1 MNRAKTPKAPKAFTL
16 IELLVVIAIIAI
28 LAAMILPALSK
39 AKSKAYG
46 ISCVNNLRQLQVGWA
61 MYTGENS
68 DYLAPNANN
77 GNNGRGWVQ
86 GGSPDTNSIING
98 LLITYV
104 KNMNIFHC
112 PADNDSGHARSMSM
126 NGWVGSLNDPAS
138 NAPYDVTG
146 PGSIKIGDLGGL
158 VFRKTTDFI
167 GGASVSQIFVFLDEN
182 PNSINDGFFGID
194 FFGGSQSANWCDMP
208 ACYHNHAGGL
218 SFADGHAE
226 IRKWNDSNLLKQ
238 GAAGQT
244 KDPNSNDLSWLEQ
257 HASIRR

>member
-1 MNRAKTPKAPKAFTL
+1 MNRTKESDAFTL

-46 ISCVNNLRQLQVGWA
+46 ISCVNNLRQLQVGCA
-61 MYTGENS
+61 LYSGDNNE
-68 DYLAPNANN
+68 LLIPNANN
-77 GNNGRGWVQ
+77 SNNGRGWVQ
-86 GGSPDTNSIING
+86 GGGPDTNSIFNG
-98 LLITYV
+98 VLLQYV
-104 KNMNIFHC
+104 KNKDTFHC
-112 PADNDSGHARSMSM
+112 PADNQSGHARSMAM
-126 NGWVGSLNDPAS
+126 NGWVGSLNDPA
-138 NAPYDVTG
+138 NNPPYSVTG
-146 PGSIKIGDLGGL
+146 PMGTIGDAGGL
-158 VFRKTTDFI
+158 VFRKVTDFI
-167 GGASVSQIFVFLDEN
+167 GAAGVSQIFVFLDEN

-194 FFGGSQSANWCDMP
+194 FFGGSQSVNWCDMP

-238 GAAGQT
+238 GAAGQA
-244 KDPNSNDLSWLEQ
+244 KDPNSNDLPWLEQ